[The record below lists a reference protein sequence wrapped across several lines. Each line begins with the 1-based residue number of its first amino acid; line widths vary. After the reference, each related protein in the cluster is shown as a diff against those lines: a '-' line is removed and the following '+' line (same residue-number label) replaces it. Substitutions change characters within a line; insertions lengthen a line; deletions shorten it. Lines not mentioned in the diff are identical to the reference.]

1 MSFINI
7 DVQELAEKL
16 QSEDSSIQFIDVRE
30 EQEADIAFIPQFKLL
45 PLSQSQQWIDR
56 IAVDFDADTETIVLC
71 HHGMRSAQM
80 CQWLVSQGFT
90 NVKNVSGGIDAYSRS
105 IDSTIACY

>member
-16 QSEDSSIQFIDVRE
+16 ESEDSSIQFIDVRE

-45 PLSQSQQWIDR
+45 PLSKSQQWIDR
-56 IAVDFDADTETIVLC
+56 IAVDFSADTETIVLC